1 MRLALLALNHK
12 EGAWENC
19 CLPPFGRGGYCSC
32 IHQRT
37 SSKMKSND
45 IINAHDHGIQIDP
58 QKKNVKC
65 NYCDKVVS
73 GFHRLK
79 CHLGGV
85 GKDVKP
91 CLKVPTDVKEV
102 FEAVLV
108 EKKMNNLNRNLN
120 PRKGNVNSKADTQVD
135 TSEEE
140 DCVLENSGIKTS
152 SFSKKRTFSEDGSD
166 STEDSSEREV
176 KKSVGRYFYGS
187 GHQFKD
193 VEETFFLEM
202 VSCFFGHGPIM
213 NNIPSLQELKG
224 WILEDSVSNMQV
236 YYEEMKKTWE
246 STGCSILLDGWID
259 SSGRNLVNILVYC
272 PRGVIYLKS
281 SDISFCI
288 GNVDAMLLF
297 LEEVLRDV
305 GVENVVQIVTYSTS
319 SSMKFVGE
327 RLMEKYK
334 HVFWTVSA
342 SVCIELMLEKFRT
355 MSCVENAL
363 EKARIIIE
371 FVRNHANV
379 LKHLEESVCILSL
392 IQPSKIR
399 SLVPYLTLDRIVS
412 KKEILKTFFAS
423 NAWKASEI
431 ARLTE
436 GKQVAGL
443 VKNSLFWKEATMA
456 LKASIPLVC
465 ALDFLYEN
473 NKPQTG
479 FVSKIISQAKGKIK
493 VGFNDKESHYMPFWR
508 EIDDIWKNHLHIS
521 LHSAACFLNPKYL
534 ESSSSDP
541 NIMKDMKLCM
551 VHMGGDPCFQ
561 DLIKLQIEKY
571 QAAQK
576 LQIEKHRK
584 RQQTSGENTSY
595 LPVYFSPEI
604 WWSFHGAEYPELHR
618 RAIRILS
625 QTCDGASKFNL
636 TRSFAELMLTKGD
649 EQIEIKALTDLT
661 YVHYNMLL
669 QNFDDTKEKG
679 ILIDE
684 MDPQSGWKY
693 DLEGHR

>member
-1 MRLALLALNHK
+1 
-12 EGAWENC
+12 
-19 CLPPFGRGGYCSC
+19 
-32 IHQRT
+32 
-37 SSKMKSND
+37 MKANE
-45 IINAHDHGIQIDP
+45 IINVHDHGIQIDP

-65 NYCDKVVS
+65 NYCDKVVT

-102 FEAVLV
+102 VEAVLL
-108 EKKMNNLNRNLN
+108 EKKMNNLKRSLN
-120 PRKGNVNSKADTQVD
+120 PRKGNANINKAYTQVD
-135 TSEEE
+135 ISEE
-140 DCVLENSGIKTS
+140 DCLLENLGVKTT
-152 SFSKKRTFSEDGSD
+152 SFSKKRTFSEVGSD
-166 STEDSSEREV
+166 SAEDSSEREV

-193 VEETFFLEM
+193 VEEIFFLEM

-224 WILEDSVSNMQV
+224 WILEDSVSNMQL
-236 YYEEMKKTWE
+236 YAQEMKKTWE

-281 SDISFCI
+281 SDISLFM

-297 LEEVLRDV
+297 LEEVLQDV
-305 GVENVVQIVTYSTS
+305 GVEDVVQIVTYSTS
-319 SSMKFVGE
+319 SSMKLVGE

-342 SVCIELMLEKFRT
+342 STCIELMLEKFRT
-355 MSCVENAL
+355 ISCVENAL
-363 EKARIIIE
+363 GKARIIIE
-371 FVRNHANV
+371 FVRNHANA

-392 IQPSKIR
+392 VRPSKIR
-399 SLVPYLTLDRIVS
+399 SIVPYLTLDSIVS

-431 ARLTE
+431 SRLTE

-456 LKASIPLVC
+456 LKASMPLIC
-465 ALDFLYEN
+465 ALDFLYKN

-508 EIDDIWKNHLHIS
+508 EIDDIWKNHLHVS
-521 LHSAACFLNPKYL
+521 LHSAGCFLNPKYL

-541 NIMKDMKLCM
+541 NIMEDMKLCM
-551 VHMGGDPCFQ
+551 AHMGGDPCFQ
-561 DLIKLQIEKY
+561 DLIKLQFEKY

-576 LQIEKHRK
+576 LHIEKHQK
-584 RQQTSGENTSY
+584 RQQTSGESTSY
-595 LPVYFSPEI
+595 PPVYLSPET

-618 RAIRILS
+618 RAIHILS

-636 TRSFAELMLTKGD
+636 TRSFAELMLTNGE

-669 QNFDDTKEKG
+669 QNFDDSKEKG
-679 ILIDE
+679 IIIDE
-684 MDPQSGWKY
+684 MDPRSGWKY
-693 DLEGHR
+693 DLEGHK